1 MLGYILLIY
10 AVQAIDCSTALAD
23 AGFVGPTIAYNP
35 TGIGVTVFPGSKDI
49 FTRSLSTTDC
59 PEILCSLMEAG
70 CKDPFTS

>member
-35 TGIGVTVFPGSKDI
+35 TGIGVTVFPGSKYI
-49 FTRSLSTTDC
+49 FTRS
-59 PEILCSLMEAG
+59 
-70 CKDPFTS
+70 